1 VEAPPFQTFF
11 AEHRD
16 AVWRLLVATVGR
28 TDADDC
34 FQETWLAALRAW
46 PPAGSE
52 NLRGWLFTIARR
64 KALDEFRARS
74 RRPVAT
80 DATDVAD
87 HAAPGGGPADPEPAL
102 WADVRR
108 LPEKQRVAVVHRF
121 VADLGYAE
129 IASVMGTS
137 VEAARRNV
145 HEGVTK
151 LRKTWQTSQGS

>member
-1 VEAPPFQTFF
+1 MGAPPFQTFF

-28 TDADDC
+28 NDAEDC

-46 PPAGSE
+46 PPAETG
-52 NLRGWLFTIARR
+52 NLRGWLFTIARH
-64 KALDEFRARS
+64 KAVDEHRARAK
-74 RRPVAT
+74 RPLTVDPPEVAST
-80 DATDVAD
+80 PPT
-87 HAAPGGGPADPEPAL
+87 DPEPAL

-121 VADLGYAE
+121 VADLDYAE
-129 IASVMGTS
+129 IGTVMGTS
-137 VEAARRNV
+137 AEAARRNV

-151 LRKTWQTSQGS
+151 LRKTWQTSRS